1 MCGHTAGLRT
11 FLGAQLLVTVMVDLM
26 VKGLYDMG
34 CWWADIGALPG
45 PLVCLNQAP

>member
-1 MCGHTAGLRT
+1 M

-45 PLVCLNQAP
+45 LLVCLNQAP